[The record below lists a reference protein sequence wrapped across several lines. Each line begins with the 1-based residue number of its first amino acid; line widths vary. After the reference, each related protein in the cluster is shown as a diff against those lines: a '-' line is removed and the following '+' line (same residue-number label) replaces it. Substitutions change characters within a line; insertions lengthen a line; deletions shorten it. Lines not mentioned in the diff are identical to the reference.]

1 MKFSRREALAYL
13 SNLVGTAGV
22 YPLLSSSLAQGQASG
37 GKDEHFFL
45 FVELEGGV
53 HHTVTTDYPDI
64 NAINKIDTAAVMKF
78 PLGRDKSFFDE
89 KQVYT
94 NYNLAKLTEE
104 NMLSEKLIL
113 NGYFC
118 ALPYDEKNPDAY
130 YYQSSADS
138 NMRLGPAALAL
149 ADQVDK
155 ISVLRG
161 VQMEGTFHG
170 IANEEIYTGSSA
182 RKGAHLA
189 GVLAQILEEG
199 RDKKPLDNLVLGG
212 ASYPT
217 ANTDAVVKTA
227 MQVPYAAIR
236 ALTGKVMN
244 SDLPFAHAERIAHAW
259 RARYGLDASEALSAR
274 MHRMYLESFANAELA
289 KQHLAAIAT
298 AITEDSSD
306 IRSLRANLGMQLDI
320 CLALFKSGL
329 SRVLTICTSGGSGFG
344 GFDSHTAMYHDFEY
358 EGTNIP
364 SYFKLIKMTMDD
376 LATFIDHIHRENYD
390 DDRKWKDVLTVVVS
404 SEFGRSNN
412 FSGGFDGEGR
422 FGNDHY
428 YLNNNYILM
437 GKGVAEGQWLGKS
450 DPVTRFPHV
459 VDFSKLSQADSHAD
473 IEKAFAD
480 PVKVADVAPEENY
493 PAKKIKMATLKEGYR
508 YGEENE
514 TEQRLGVIR
523 SSEADSRGKAKR
535 ALMAKDV
542 VRTLMAIA
550 GHEDKFGNYYSDKFF
565 VDEKDPAHVL
575 RRLVK

>member
-13 SNLVGTAGV
+13 SNLMGTASV
-22 YPLLSSSLAQGQASG
+22 YPLLSSSLAQGQANGS
-37 GKDEHFFL
+37 KDEHFFL
-45 FVELEGGV
+45 FVELKGGV
-53 HHTVTTDYPDI
+53 HHTVTTDYP
-64 NAINKIDTAAVMKF
+64 AIDAVNKIDAAAVMKF
-78 PLGRDKSFFDE
+78 PLGDEASFFDE
-89 KQVYT
+89 KNKVFTKYKLAE
-94 NYNLAKLTEE
+94 LAKQDVI
-104 NMLSEKLIL
+104 SEKRIL

-118 ALPYDEKNPDAY
+118 ALPYDKNK
-130 YYQSSADS
+130 YYQSPKDS

-149 ADQVDK
+149 ADHVDK

-170 IANEEIYTGSSA
+170 IANEEIYTGSSS

-189 GVLAQILEEG
+189 GVLAKILEEG

-212 ASYPT
+212 ASYPV

-227 MQVPYAAIR
+227 LQVPYAAIR

-274 MHRMYLESFANAELA
+274 MHRIYLEAFADAELA

-298 AITEDSSD
+298 AITEDNND
-306 IRSLRANLGMQLDI
+306 KRSLRANLGLQLDI

-344 GFDSHTAMYHDFEY
+344 GFDSHFGMYHDIEY

-364 SYFKLIKMTMDD
+364 SFFKLIKMTMDD
-376 LATFIDHIHRENYD
+376 LAAFIDHIHRENYD
-390 DDRKWKDVLTVVVS
+390 NERKWKDVLTVVVS

-412 FSGGFDGEGR
+412 FAGGFDDRGK

-428 YLNNNYILM
+428 YFNNNYILM
-437 GKGVAEGQWLGKS
+437 GKGVATGQWLGKS

-459 VDFSKLSQADSHAD
+459 VDFTRLNHADSHAD

-480 PVKVADVAPEENY
+480 PVKIGDVAPNENH
-493 PAKKIKMATLKEGYR
+493 PDKKIKMATLKDGYEF
-508 YGEENE
+508 GEKNA
-514 TEQRLGVIR
+514 TAQRLGVIR
-523 SSEADSRGKAKR
+523 SSEADSSGKAKR

-550 GHEDKFGNYYSDKFF
+550 GHESKFGNYYSDKFF
-565 VDEKDPAHVL
+565 VGENDPAYVL